1 MGSKFRRRVTL
12 AVKSVNLPFF
22 EVQKKTEM
30 SCATVFSLLCW
41 HSFKAALSRIPG
53 VRRWKHQRAA
63 KDILVIEENQAGT
76 TAAALE
82 EYERP
87 INHLIA

>member
-1 MGSKFRRRVTL
+1 
-12 AVKSVNLPFF
+12 
-22 EVQKKTEM
+22 M
-30 SCATVFSLLCW
+30 SYATVFPLLRW

-53 VRRWKHQRAA
+53 VRHWKHQRAA